1 MSITKSSTKKALKAG
16 QLVDGKHVDSLLS
29 AYKKE
34 RWVHT
39 SKRLGRADSLSV
51 WYGMSELLE
60 FIQVAREN
68 GADGIRTYFGVY
80 PENFEKKPQ
89 YRGYQT
95 IVMVATKTK
104 RNEDGSLVTKHV
116 YYQTE
121 KGTELLAFNVNTPC
135 PPDCYPD
142 DTGDGVPFGYSNL
155 QDITLPRDHEG
166 DVVVS

>member
-1 MSITKSSTKKALKAG
+1 M
-16 QLVDGKHVDSLLS
+16 VDGKHVDALLS
-29 AYKKE
+29 TYKKE

-80 PENFEKKPQ
+80 PDNFDKKPQ

-104 RNEDGSLVTKHV
+104 RNEDGSFVTKHV

-121 KGTELLAFNVNTPC
+121 KGTELLAFDMNNPC

-142 DTGDGVPFGYSNL
+142 DLGSGSPMETFRL
-155 QDITLPRDHEG
+155 QDIALPKDYDG
-166 DVVVS
+166 DVLIS